1 MPTRMRTA
9 ASSVRGTGRG
19 GRWWRAAAPV
29 SMVVALLGAAM
40 FLPTQVASAAVD
52 GLTPGEGSGPGWCTA
67 YGTSGVK
74 GLYSFDNVY
83 ACGPDSTAGP
93 TPFDDNGTASF
104 QCVELSERFLWAVD
118 GLEPIF
124 GSNVDGATLVSL
136 YHSAHPSIAVG
147 SPGPSSLP
155 QQGDVISFGGGGFI
169 DSSTG
174 HTAVVVSGVN
184 SSGNFTIMSENWA
197 NTAGEET
204 VHIDMS
210 GGHNGYVQ
218 FQGSSYWN
226 TASFLELGSGAD
238 TEIAFQANTTSL
250 WTVGTGNHG
259 AWNLGMMKGTSPSV
273 SDLTT
278 GGYEVAFQANTGDLW
293 TVGAST
299 HGSWGLGVM
308 AGTSPSI
315 AGLSTGGYEVAFQA
329 STGSLYAVGAH
340 NAGSLGLGMMK
351 GTSPAVAAQPGGG
364 YVIAFQANTGDLY
377 VDSSASGAKN
387 LELGMMAGTS
397 PAIAELP
404 GGGYVVAF
412 QASNGDLWV
421 YSSVTGAQAY
431 GLGMMA
437 GTSPSI
443 AALPGGGYVVAFQAN
458 TGNLYLHSTVTGN
471 SVLGLGMY
479 KGTSPAIAT
488 LPGGGVEVA
497 FEANTTDLYTYV
509 PGSGARNLK
518 LGMLAGTSPAIS

>member
-1 MPTRMRTA
+1 MLTRRQIA
-9 ASSVRGTGRG
+9 ASPACEAGRSG
-19 GRWWRAAAPV
+19 RRWWRAAAPV
-29 SMVVALLGAAM
+29 ITVLALLGAAM
-40 FLPTQVASAAVD
+40 PMGAASAAVD
-52 GLTPGEGSGPGWCTA
+52 SLTPGEGSGAGWCTT

-74 GLYSFDNVY
+74 GLYNYDNVY
-83 ACGPDSTAGP
+83 ACGPDSTVGP

-124 GSNVDGATLVSL
+124 GSNVDGATLASL

-147 SPGPSSLP
+147 RPGPSSLP
-155 QQGDVISFGGGGFI
+155 QPGDVISFGGGGFI
-169 DSSTG
+169 DSATG

-197 NTAGEET
+197 STAGEQT

-226 TASFLELGSGAD
+226 TASFLELGSEAD
-238 TEIAFQANTTSL
+238 TEMAFQANTTSL
-250 WTVGTGNHG
+250 WTVGTDNHG
-259 AWNLGMMKGTSPSV
+259 AWNLGMMKGTSPGI
-273 SDLTT
+273 SDLAT

-293 TVGAST
+293 TVGASN
-299 HGSWGLGVM
+299 HGSWGQAMM

-315 AGLSTGGYEVAFQA
+315 AGLSTGGYEAAFQA

-340 NAGSLGLGMMK
+340 DAGSLGLGMMAR
-351 GTSPAVAAQPGGG
+351 TSPAIAAQPGGG

-377 VDSSASGAKN
+377 VESSASGVKN
-387 LELGMMAGTS
+387 VELGMMAGTS

-404 GGGYVVAF
+404 GGGYVIAF
-412 QASNGDLWV
+412 QANTGDLWV

-443 AALPGGGYVVAFQAN
+443 AALPSGGYVAAFQAN

-497 FEANTTDLYTYV
+497 FEANTTSLYTYV
-509 PGSGARNLK
+509 PGGGARNLE